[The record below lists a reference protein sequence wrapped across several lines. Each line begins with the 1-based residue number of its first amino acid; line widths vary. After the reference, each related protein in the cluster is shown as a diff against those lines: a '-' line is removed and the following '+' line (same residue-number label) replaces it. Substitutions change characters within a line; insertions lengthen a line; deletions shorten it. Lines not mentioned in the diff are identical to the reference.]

1 MPTARERFDGAM
13 KTLRELEAE
22 GYDLGPINRLHCS
35 ATGKVKAEAHKPA
48 PASFSMKTTSKKD
61 DA

>member
-1 MPTARERFDGAM
+1 MATARERFEGAM

-35 ATGKVKAEAHKPA
+35 ATSKVKAEAPKP
-48 PASFSMKTTSKKD
+48 PASFSAKFSSKKD